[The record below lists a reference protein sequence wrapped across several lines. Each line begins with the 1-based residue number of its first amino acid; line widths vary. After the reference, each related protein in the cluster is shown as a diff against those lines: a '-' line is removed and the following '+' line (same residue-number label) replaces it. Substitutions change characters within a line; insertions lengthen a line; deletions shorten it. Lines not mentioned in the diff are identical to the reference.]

1 MYHHTLDQA
10 ISYIIKF
17 QYRNYKKNGFMFVPM
32 ATYDM
37 ARMKAL
43 SRIFLAIG
51 TGFEWVKDSE
61 GLYRRIFDEE
71 GLHKIKKPS
80 QYYYKKYVNIYFSE
94 EYSANEKARLYAL
107 IQLQFDSILS
117 TGKVEPGFSL
127 NPLPLDSK
135 LDLYLYSPLVLET
148 REGTLIDP
156 KQIHP
161 DSKQGLKEIV
171 DFVLSLEDPL
181 KDVKQGYKLEEVIP
195 TLQRLQV
202 ELRAD

>member
-1 MYHHTLDQA
+1 MHYHTLDQA

-17 QYRNYKKNGFMFVPM
+17 QYRKYKENGFMVVPL
-32 ATYDM
+32 ATYNM
-37 ARMKAL
+37 ARMEAL

-51 TGFEWVKDSE
+51 TGFEWVKDSD
-61 GLYRRIFDEE
+61 GLYRRILHNEKI
-71 GLHKIKKPS
+71 HKIKNPS
-80 QYYYKKYVNIYFSE
+80 QYYYKKHVNIYFSD
-94 EYSANEKARLYAL
+94 EYVTNKMARLYTL
-107 IQLQFDSILS
+107 MQLQFDSILS

-135 LDLYLYSPLVLET
+135 LDLYLHSPLVLET
-148 REGTLIDP
+148 RDGSLVDP

-161 DSKQGLKEIV
+161 ESKQGLKEIV
-171 DFVLSLEDPL
+171 GYVLSLEDPL

-202 ELRAD
+202 ELCAD